1 MPVLC
6 PACGTENRNDAR
18 FCKGC
23 GGKLSSGSAAG
34 AVAAHASEWPAT
46 EPAPLQKAKGPSEP
60 FEEEKMVITG
70 PTPQVSHLSAESTL
84 LTPSTAESRMPPAPP
99 TNSFLPPGPPPPWTF
114 MAADDAPRPHPE
126 AVLTLPEPKSS
137 HGLGIGVAVLLIA
150 VLAGAGWYWFAVRS
164 ATPAAPMALA
174 PPATMPA
181 ATGPV
186 EPSTAPAVAMTSTP
200 DAAPAASVG
209 PVGTAAPAKPK
220 KTVKAPMAATATP
233 AVTAAVA
240 VAAPTPTPTPTPTPA
255 PLPPAAPQA
264 ECAGRN
270 FFAMAQCMVGQCAK
284 AEFKSHP
291 QCEAVRKQQR
301 IDEEKRNPSM
311 AN

>member
-6 PACGTENRNDAR
+6 PACGAENRNGAR

-23 GGKLSSGSAAG
+23 GGKLTSGSAVGAAAVHAG
-34 AVAAHASEWPAT
+34 EWPAT
-46 EPAPLQKAKGPSEP
+46 EPAPLQTAKGPSEP
-60 FEEEKMVITG
+60 FAEEKMVITG
-70 PTPQVSHLSAESTL
+70 PTPQVSRL
-84 LTPSTAESRMPPAPP
+84 PAESRVSAAPP
-99 TNSFLPPGPPPPWTF
+99 TNSSLLPGPPPPWTF

-137 HGLGIGVAVLLIA
+137 NGLGIGVAVLL
-150 VLAGAGWYWFAVRS
+150 VSLLAGAGWYWFAGRS

-174 PPATMPA
+174 SPATMPA

-186 EPSTAPAVAMTSTP
+186 EPSTASAVAMTSTP
-200 DAAPAASVG
+200 DAAPATSVS
-209 PVGTAAPAKPK
+209 PVGMAAPAKPK
-220 KTVKAPMAATATP
+220 KTVKAPMAAAATP
-233 AVTAAVA
+233 AVAAAAAVS
-240 VAAPTPTPTPTPTPA
+240 AAAPTPTPA
-255 PLPPAAPQA
+255 PLPLPPLPPVAPQA

-311 AN
+311 AY